1 MPIAHDIV
9 LAAPAR
15 TPFGDFG
22 GSLRDIPLTQLAVHA
37 ARASMARSGL
47 ADADIDHLVYANTVP
62 VDPDSLFGAR
72 VISGAMGLPH
82 TVPALTVSRGCGAGL
97 QAIVSAAEQII
108 SGHSR
113 VALAGGAENYSRA
126 PFVLRTGR
134 WGHKRG
140 DQNLQDWLENTYR
153 DPFTREYMGQTAE
166 NLAREHGHHR
176 QDMDDWALMSQQR
189 AGEAMAS
196 GFLARQIE
204 PIELRHGKGV
214 RLMSQD
220 EFPRPDITL
229 ARLQQLRPSFDAQG
243 QVTAGNSS
251 GVTDGAAF
259 VTVLDAQAA
268 RERGVKAEARLLDW
282 ATVGVEPRLMG
293 MGPVPAV
300 RQLLQRNQ
308 LTVSD
313 IDYFEINEAFAVVNL
328 HAERELGLPRERT
341 NLYGGGISIGHPP
354 GATGLRMTMTA
365 MHHLHDTSGRYAVM
379 ALCIGAGQGMALLI
393 ENLLRP
399 H

>member
-1 MPIAHDIV
+1 MSLNHNIV

-37 ARASMARSGL
+37 ARASLERSGL
-47 ADADIDHLVYANTVP
+47 QASDIDHLVYANTVP
-62 VDPDSLFGAR
+62 VDADSLFGAR
-72 VISGAMGLPH
+72 VISGAMGLPDH
-82 TVPALTVSRGCGAGL
+82 VPALTVSRGCGAGL
-97 QAIVSAAEQII
+97 QAMVSAAEQIL
-108 SGHSR
+108 SGHSKI
-113 VALAGGAENYSRA
+113 ALAGGAESYSRA
-126 PFVLRTGR
+126 PFVLRSGR

-166 NLAREHGHHR
+166 NLAGQFGHVR
-176 QDMDDWALMSQQR
+176 ADMDTWALMSQQR
-189 AGEAMAS
+189 AGQAMRS
-196 GFLARQIE
+196 GFLARQIA
-204 PIELRHGKGV
+204 PIEVKQGRST
-214 RLMSQD
+214 RLMSED

-229 ARLQQLRPSFDAQG
+229 ERLQQLKPSFDAQG

-259 VTVLDAQAA
+259 VAVLEAGAAKERGLQAQA
-268 RERGVKAEARLLDW
+268 RLVDW
-282 ATVGVEPRLMG
+282 ATVGVDPRIMG
-293 MGPVPAV
+293 IGPVPAV
-300 RQLLQRNQ
+300 NLLLERQGLK
-308 LTVSD
+308 VSD

-365 MHHLHDTSGRYAVM
+365 MHHLQDTGSRYAIM

-393 ENLLRP
+393 ENLLR
-399 H
+399 

>member
-1 MPIAHDIV
+1 MSSNHDIV

-22 GSLRDIPLTQLAVHA
+22 GSLRDTPLTQLAVHA
-37 ARASMARSGL
+37 ARASLARSGL
-47 ADADIDHLVYANTVP
+47 KDSDIDHLVYANTVP

-72 VISGAMGLPH
+72 VVSGAMGLPDQ
-82 TVPALTVSRGCGAGL
+82 VPALTVSRGCGAGL
-97 QAIVSAAEQII
+97 QAMVSAAEQII
-108 SGHSR
+108 SGHSQI
-113 VALAGGAENYSRA
+113 ALAGGAENYSRA

-153 DPFTREYMGQTAE
+153 DPFSREYMGQTAE
-166 NLAREHGHHR
+166 TLARQFGHQR
-176 QDMDDWALMSQQR
+176 ADMDAWALMSQQR
-189 AGEAMAS
+189 AGRAMAS
-196 GFLARQIE
+196 GFLSRQIA
-204 PIELRHGKGV
+204 PIEVRQGRQS
-214 RLMSQD
+214 RLMTDD

-229 ARLQQLRPSFDAQG
+229 ERLQQLKPSFDAQG
-243 QVTAGNSS
+243 RVTAGNAS

-259 VTVLDAQAA
+259 LVVADAAAARSRGLQAQA
-268 RERGVKAEARLLDW
+268 RLVDW
-282 ATVGVEPRLMG
+282 ATVGVDPRIMG
-293 MGPVPAV
+293 IGPVPAV
-300 RQLLQRNQ
+300 RMLLERQR
-308 LTVSD
+308 LSVAE

-328 HAERELGLPRERT
+328 HAERELGLPRDRT

-365 MHHLHDTSGRYAVM
+365 MHHLQDSGGRYAVM

-393 ENLLRP
+393 ENLLR
-399 H
+399 